1 MGVKSSNTN
10 GPGPRSI
17 KAAPN
22 ATPRTA
28 ALPWLA
34 LSALLILASLLMWQT
49 DPARWA
55 WQPELAFS
63 QPWRAWSAALVH
75 YSNLHLAANLAGA
88 LLVAALGWAARVPA
102 RSVVAWAVAWPLT
115 QFGLLIQPTLRQYGG
130 LSGVLHAGVVVVS
143 IHLLF
148 EGTRTQRR
156 VAGATLLIVLLKVL
170 SEAPWAG
177 PLSHPTGWDI
187 AVAPMAHASGL
198 IAGALTATAA
208 QLWHR
213 TQVKVTA
220 QHD

>member
-1 MGVKSSNTN
+1 MG
-10 GPGPRSI
+10 R
-17 KAAPN
+17 N
-22 ATPRTA
+22 ASA
-28 ALPWLA
+28 QWLA
-34 LSALLILASLLMWQT
+34 LTTLLMLGSLLAWPA
-49 DPARWA
+49 DRARWG

-63 QPWRAWSAALVH
+63 QLWRAWSAAFVH
-75 YSNLHLAANLAGA
+75 YSGLHLTANLAGA
-88 LLVAALGWAARVPA
+88 LLVGALGWAARVPV

-115 QFGLLIQPTLRQYGG
+115 QFGLLVQPALLHYGG
-130 LSGVLHAGVVVVS
+130 LSGVLHAGVAVVS

-177 PLSHPTGWDI
+177 PLSHPAGWDI

-198 IAGALTATAA
+198 VAGVLTAAAA

-213 TQVKVTA
+213 TRGKATA
-220 QHD
+220 PHD

>member
-1 MGVKSSNTN
+1 MLG
-10 GPGPRSI
+10 
-17 KAAPN
+17 
-22 ATPRTA
+22 
-28 ALPWLA
+28 
-34 LSALLILASLLMWQT
+34 SLLVWQI
-49 DPARWA
+49 DPARWG

-63 QPWRAWSAALVH
+63 QPWRAWSAACVH
-75 YSNLHLAANLAGA
+75 YSGLHLTANLAGA

-115 QFGLLIQPTLRQYGG
+115 QFGLLIQPALLQYGG

-177 PLSHPTGWDI
+177 PLSHPADWDI

-198 IAGALTATAA
+198 VAGVLTATAA
-208 QLWHR
+208 QAWHR
-213 TQVKVTA
+213 TQVKTTA

>member
-1 MGVKSSNTN
+1 VGVESSKTN
-10 GPGPRSI
+10 GPGPRTV
-17 KAAPN
+17 N
-22 ATPRTA
+22 AVPRTA
-28 ALPWLA
+28 TSPWLA
-34 LSALLILASLLMWQT
+34 LAAVLILGSLLVWPADQ
-49 DPARWA
+49 ARWR
-55 WQPELAFS
+55 WQPDLAFS

-75 YSNLHLAANLAGA
+75 YSGLHLAANLAGA
-88 LLVAALGWAARVPA
+88 LLVAALGWAARVPT

-115 QFGLLIQPTLRQYGG
+115 QFGLLIQPALRQYGG

-177 PLSHPTGWDI
+177 PLSHPAGWDI

-198 IAGALTATAA
+198 VAGVLTAAA
-208 QLWHR
+208 ALLWHR
-213 TQVKVTA
+213 TQVKATA
-220 QHD
+220 RHD